1 MLNLLIMKTSQ
12 LRPLFL
18 AALLSLCLLS
28 APDSQGGL
36 LRKGNQ
42 PTHPLAPQLQSSAPA
57 NPFLAG
63 SQQEAASPQQASS
76 KKRPFWKKRTY
87 ELPYSDYKFP
97 RSEHSSRGF
106 FQSGKPSQDM
116 LQFIAVVR
124 QRAEALAKFDL
135 TYKFGGNNPSEGGM
149 DCSATMKY
157 LLADLGFTDMPRTS
171 YHQYEWL
178 KKNRTMHHSKT
189 IPASMGGRKG
199 IKPGDLIFW
208 GGTYK
213 SGHKVSHVMV
223 YLGQGDS
230 GTHYMFGAR
239 GKKKKG
245 LNGAGVD
252 VFKLNAGYQKSLIG
266 YGSLPGVK

>member
-1 MLNLLIMKTSQ
+1 MKTSSN
-12 LRPLFL
+12 LPVL
-18 AALLSLCLLS
+18 LLSLLLLS
-28 APDSQGGL
+28 ATDSEAGL
-36 LRKGNQ
+36 FKKSKK
-42 PTHPLAPQLQSSAPA
+42 PTHPLSPPQSASDVGIRQGASAPQL
-57 NPFLAG
+57 
-63 SQQEAASPQQASS
+63 ASFN
-76 KKRPFWKKRTY
+76 KRPFWKKTTY

-97 RSEHSSRGF
+97 RSEKSSNGF
-106 FQSGKPSQDM
+106 FQSGKPSEDM

-124 QRAEALAKFDL
+124 QRAETLAKFNL
-135 TYKFGGNNPSEGGM
+135 TYKFGGNHPSEGGM

-157 LLADLGFTDMPRTS
+157 LLADLGFSDMPRTS
-171 YHQYEWL
+171 YHQYDWL
-178 KKNRTMHHSKT
+178 KKNRTLNHSKT
-189 IPASMGGRKG
+189 IPASMGGRRG

-230 GTHYMFGAR
+230 GSHYMFGVR

-245 LNGAGVD
+245 LKGAGVD
-252 VFKLNAGYQKSLIG
+252 VFKLNAGYQKSLVG

>member
-1 MLNLLIMKTSQ
+1 MKTSH
-12 LRPLFL
+12 LRHFISAALTLLFL
-18 AALLSLCLLS
+18 AS
-28 APDSQGGL
+28 AANSEAGL
-36 LRKGNQ
+36 FRKDKK
-42 PTHPLAPQLQSSAPA
+42 PRHPLSPPEDTSPA
-57 NPFLAG
+57 SNPFLSG
-63 SQQEAASPQQASS
+63 SQQGGADAQLVSF
-76 KKRPFWKKRTY
+76 KRPFWKPPSY

-97 RSEHSSRGF
+97 RSEKSSRGF
-106 FQSGKPSQDM
+106 FQSGKPSEDM
-116 LQFIAVVR
+116 LQFISIVR
-124 QRAEALAKFDL
+124 QRAETLAKFNL
-135 TYKFGGNNPSEGGM
+135 TYKFGGNHPSEGGM

-157 LLADLGFTDMPRTS
+157 LLSDLGFSDMPRTS
-171 YHQYEWL
+171 YQQYDWL
-178 KKNRTMHHSKT
+178 KKSRTMLHSKT

-252 VFKLNAGYQKSLIG
+252 VFKLNSGYQKSLVG

>member
-1 MLNLLIMKTSQ
+1 MKITP
-12 LRPLFL
+12 LRSILPTL
-18 AALLSLCLLS
+18 LLSIFLIS
-28 APDSQGGL
+28 AAESEAGL
-36 LRKGNQ
+36 FKKDKR
-42 PTHPLAPQLQSSAPA
+42 PTHPLSPPRDSSPSA
-57 NPFLAG
+57 NPYLAG
-63 SQQEAASPQQASS
+63 SQQVSL
-76 KKRPFWKKRTY
+76 KRPFWKKPTY

-97 RSEHSSRGF
+97 RSEGNTRGF
-106 FQSGKPSQDM
+106 FQSDKPSKDM
-116 LQFIAVVR
+116 LQFISIVR
-124 QRAEALAKFDL
+124 QRAETLARFNL
-135 TYKFGGNNPSEGGM
+135 TYKFGGNHPSEGGM
-149 DCSATMKY
+149 DCSASMKY
-157 LLADLGFTDMPRTS
+157 LFGDLGFSDMPRTS
-171 YHQYEWL
+171 YQQYDWL
-178 KKNRTMHHSKT
+178 KKNRTMLHSKT

-252 VFKLNAGYQKSLIG
+252 VFKLNAGYQKSLVG
-266 YGSLPGVK
+266 FGSLPGVK